1 MLIEPSYKLKGNLI
15 ERNEKRIEEINKLK
29 GTDKLHCTIKKINDS
44 LNSDD
49 KCIFEDCLHNL
60 FLEEIRD
67 DIVHTYFDRLKKI
80 DKLTDK
86 FIENYNNHAHKGL
99 CYTLRKVWRA

>member
-15 ERNEKRIEEINKLK
+15 ERNKKRIEEINNIK
-29 GTDKLHCTIKKINDS
+29 GTNKLHCTVKKINDS
-44 LNSDD
+44 LTNNN
-49 KCIFEDCLHNL
+49 KNIFKDCLHNL

-67 DIVHTYFDRLKKI
+67 DILYTYFERLKEV
-80 DKLTDK
+80 DELEEK
-86 FIENYNNHAHKGL
+86 FIENYNEEGEEGL